1 MYMQLTIA
9 LSLAALASMFLIASC
24 GMAPIDAADTI
35 YLGADI
41 ITMVDVQP
49 SAEALA
55 VKGSAIL
62 AVGKR
67 ADIEKTDMGEA
78 TKVVALGGTALL
90 PASST
95 RTATTTTRFWSPTRQ
110 SSRLHRPAP
119 AKTLRASSPH

>member
-1 MYMQLTIA
+1 
-9 LSLAALASMFLIASC
+9 MFLIASC

-90 PASST
+90 PGFLNAHSHYNNSLLV
-95 RTATTTTRFWSPTRQ
+95 ANQ
-110 SSRLHRPAP
+110 
-119 AKTLRASSPH
+119 AKL